1 MKIARFKI
9 GDQSRF
15 GIVEGNLLKELVD
28 SPLNGINPTGITY
41 SLNDVTLLSPVRPS
55 KALATIRNYPSHL
68 VGAMGL
74 SNTIPKE
81 PHAFLKATSC
91 ITGPLD
97 RVVLYPE
104 SGRVDAEG
112 ELVVVIGSRANNV
125 PRDRALEYVLGYTCG
140 NDISAR
146 EWQKN
151 DPQWWRAKS
160 SDTFGPIGPWIVTDI
175 HPGDLT
181 ITVRLNGEEIQRGS
195 TSELIFDVPSLIS
208 HFSRF
213 ITLEPGDLIFTGTP
227 GQTSAIQPGDSMEVE
242 IQDIGILKNQVILT
256 DQ

>member
-9 GDQSRF
+9 GGQSRF
-15 GIVEGNLLKELVD
+15 GIVEGNLVKEIAG
-28 SPLNGINPTGITY
+28 SPLHGIDPTGTTY
-41 SLNDVTLLSPVRPS
+41 SLTEVTLQSPVEPS
-55 KALATIRNYPSHL
+55 KALATIRNYPSHM
-68 VGAMGL
+68 VGSLGL
-74 SNTIPKE
+74 SNAIPKE
-81 PHAFLKATSC
+81 PQAFLKATSC

-97 RVVLYPE
+97 TVVLDPE

-125 PRDRALEYVLGYTCG
+125 PRDKALEYVLGYTCG

-146 EWQKN
+146 EWQRD

-160 SDTFGPIGPWIVTDI
+160 SDTFGPIGPWIVTGI
-175 HPGDLT
+175 HPGNLT
-181 ITVRLNGEEIQRGS
+181 LTVRINGKEIQRGS

-227 GQTSAIQPGDSMEVE
+227 GQTSAIGPGDFIEVE
-242 IQDIGILKNQVILT
+242 IQDIGILQNQVIVKG
-256 DQ
+256 